1 MYAPI
6 DLTDVFLKTERLI
19 LRPLNEC
26 DLADFHAYCSV
37 PGVGELA
44 GWPHHQSVAESKE
57 ALQLLIED
65 GKSFG
70 LELKGNGCLIGT
82 VGIDELETPPEI
94 EYCRGL
100 IMGYDLSMDY
110 WGRGLMP
117 EAVKAVADFVF
128 QKLGYDYISAGIS
141 PTNTRSLRC
150 AEKCGF
156 RFHRERDFSEYH
168 LPNDYLYLLK
178 REDWAFEHTH

>member
-6 DLTDVFLKTERLI
+6 DLTGVCLETERLI
-19 LRPLNEC
+19 LRPLNEN
-26 DLADFHAYCSV
+26 DLADFHSYCSV
-37 PGVGELA
+37 PGMGELA
-44 GWPHHQSVAESKE
+44 GWPHHESVAESKE

-70 LELKGNGCLIGT
+70 LELKDNGCLIGT

-94 EYCRGL
+94 ENCRGL

-117 EAVKAVADFVF
+117 EAVKAVSAFAF
-128 QKLGYDYISAGIS
+128 HKLGYDYVSVGIS
-141 PTNTRSLRC
+141 PTNSQSRRC

-156 RFHRERDFSEYH
+156 RFHRERDFSEFDA
-168 LPNDYLYLLK
+168 PNDILYLLR
-178 REDWAFEHTH
+178 RED